1 MYKLKYANV
10 RRVVS
15 TEKEKEELIKQ
26 GYSLYGQ
33 DEEEEEE
40 QSKDEIVEEDIQE
53 VDKEIEEDIQEPV
66 EEKEDVIEEPTEETE
81 EPKEA
86 RKGRGRNA
94 K

>member
-15 TEKEKEELIKQ
+15 TEKEKEELVKQ

-33 DEEEEEE
+33 DAEEEEE
-40 QSKDEIVEEDIQE
+40 QPKDEIVEEDT
-53 VDKEIEEDIQEPV
+53 KEPV
-66 EEKEDVIEEPTEETE
+66 EEAEDIKESVEETE

>member
-26 GYSLYGQ
+26 GYSLYEQ
-33 DEEEEEE
+33 DIEEE
-40 QSKDEIVEEDIQE
+40 QPKDEIVEEIE
-53 VDKEIEEDIQEPV
+53 KSIEEV
-66 EEKEDVIEEPTEETE
+66 EETE
-81 EPKEA
+81 EIEESKEA
-86 RKGRGRNA
+86 KKGRGRNA

>member
-33 DEEEEEE
+33 DVEEE
-40 QSKDEIVEEDIQE
+40 QPKDEIAEGY
-53 VDKEIEEDIQEPV
+53 IQEPV
-66 EEKEDVIEEPTEETE
+66 EETE
-81 EPKEA
+81 EPKEVK
-86 RKGRGRNA
+86 KGRGING